1 MKSNFPKALGW
12 KVGDTHVCVR
22 KIVTNRDDG
31 FPQIHPIKHQL
42 HITQYTLH
50 STYKRHTYGEEFA
63 SFLTRQNQQS
73 VKDLSQLNHKLEED
87 K

>member
-42 HITQYTLH
+42 HITH
-50 STYKRHTYGEEFA
+50 FVHTYGEEFA
-63 SFLTRQNQQS
+63 SFLTRHNQQS